1 MTDYPSLYLFIG
13 GERLS
18 GGGRRSEPVLNPAT
32 GTALAELPHA
42 SAQDLDRALEA
53 AQAGFRLWREVSP
66 YDRAAVLRRAAE
78 GIRARREEIAR
89 LITLEEGKPLAE
101 SRQEAANAADFFEWF
116 AEEGRRAYGRIIP
129 GRTKGGRGMVLR
141 EPVGPALAL
150 AAWNVP
156 AQTTARKVGAALA
169 AGCSVIMK
177 PSEETPATPLLI
189 ARILQEAGVPDG
201 VVNIV
206 FGVPDEVSRHLMGS
220 PIIRKVTFTGSTAVG
235 KHLTRLS
242 ADNMQRI
249 TMELG
254 GHAPVIVFPDA
265 PVEAVARAAVAAKYR
280 NAGQICVSPTR
291 FYLHEAIHDRFVAAF
306 VGHAKDWRVGDGLDE
321 ATQMGPMAN
330 PRRVEA
336 MERLVADAR
345 AHGATVACGG
355 ERIGNEGFFYRPTVL
370 TEVPDRAAVMD
381 QEPFGPL
388 AVMRRFH
395 EPEEALEQA
404 NRLPYGLAAYAFT
417 DSARRATQVADGLQA
432 GVIAINS
439 FVVSTPETPFG
450 GVKESGFG
458 SEGGIEGLDAFL
470 TTKFVNHA

>member
-1 MTDYPSLYLFIG
+1 
-13 GERLS
+13 
-18 GGGRRSEPVLNPAT
+18 
-32 GTALAELPHA
+32 
-42 SAQDLDRALEA
+42 
-53 AQAGFRLWREVSP
+53 
-66 YDRAAVLRRAAE
+66 
-78 GIRARREEIAR
+78 
-89 LITLEEGKPLAE
+89 
-101 SRQEAANAADFFEWF
+101 
-116 AEEGRRAYGRIIP
+116 
-129 GRTKGGRGMVLR
+129 
-141 EPVGPALAL
+141 
-150 AAWNVP
+150 
-156 AQTTARKVGAALA
+156 
-169 AGCSVIMK
+169 
-177 PSEETPATPLLI
+177 
-189 ARILQEAGVPDG
+189 
-201 VVNIV
+201 
-206 FGVPDEVSRHLMGS
+206 
-220 PIIRKVTFTGSTAVG
+220 
-235 KHLTRLS
+235 
-242 ADNMQRI
+242 
-249 TMELG
+249 
-254 GHAPVIVFPDA
+254 
-265 PVEAVARAAVAAKYR
+265 
-280 NAGQICVSPTR
+280 
-291 FYLHEAIHDRFVAAF
+291 
-306 VGHAKDWRVGDGLDE
+306 
-321 ATQMGPMAN
+321 MGPMAN